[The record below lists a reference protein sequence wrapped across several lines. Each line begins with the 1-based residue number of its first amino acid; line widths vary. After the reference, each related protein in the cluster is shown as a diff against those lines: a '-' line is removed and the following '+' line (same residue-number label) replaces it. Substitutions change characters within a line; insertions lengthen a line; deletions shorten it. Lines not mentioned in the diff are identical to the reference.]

1 VTLAAFTQQ
10 PAEEAPTA
18 LSLSLSLSL
27 SLAEVQ
33 KALSVLPSA
42 SQPQMSGD
50 DYLMA
55 LTAA

>member
-18 LSLSLSLSL
+18 LSRSLT
-27 SLAEVQ
+27 EVQ